1 MNMDSIT
8 LKFQSV
14 VGKMKSDLSD
24 TISKYEKLDNIIS
37 KVSNS
42 MNKIANNTNSVDNSF
57 KKSKQNIEDLERELK
72 SLTEEYD
79 KHATAFSNR
88 PSFASA
94 IQYNPDGNLK
104 NGIIDPDKSIYLT
117 QEKLDEEKARIE
129 ELASTIQSLKDTGSQ
144 KEVEVIEPSRLD
156 NIKDSLEQ
164 IRNRLYETHSSFSDF
179 MQNTN
184 DDVDKLKNNFSR
196 LGDSFKSI
204 GKLFGGF
211 TKNLS
216 KGMDSNLKQ
225 LKKLALGLIGVR
237 TAMSMLTK
245 SVNAYLSFDSE
256 LQDSLTNSWNMLG
269 SLLAPAIEL
278 VVNLFSLATNTIVSF
293 VNALSGIDLV
303 ARANAKALETQA
315 KANQKANNAQRGL
328 LGMDEITNL
337 PTESTPSSAPQIS
350 RDAIKTEGIL
360 NDLLLTLQNKEW
372 HIAGE
377 IIARAIDNS
386 LGKINWSSIQK
397 NFQKLGYNIADFLNG
412 LFELNWTQ
420 LGTTLA
426 NGLNTAINF
435 AYGFVEKFSFIRF
448 GGGLGRA
455 ISNAFT
461 NIDWGML
468 STTISDG
475 IIGIFNGISTF
486 LISVDWDTIGE
497 SIKYFLVNIKWAEIA
512 QAVLTAMTN
521 AFSGID
527 ALLESVFGKNTANI
541 IEGIA
546 IAIGAVATAIA
557 LANAYLA
564 ITNILASPIT
574 LIVLAIGL
582 AIAGIIA
589 LAKNFDE
596 VSNTISTF
604 FDTVVDKV
612 KKIAVAIV
620 NFFISPINGLIDGL
634 NLLLSPLAA
643 IIVLLGQA
651 LGKNLTMDDVRIP
664 RIPLAS
670 LKTGTNDIET
680 EGLYHLHEG
689 EAVVPKQYNPAT
701 GGYDNGAD
709 NRQIID
715 LLVSLN
721 ASMLEYADRPIEINM
736 NGRKVAE
743 ATYDDIREI
752 DKNRNYSS
760 TVVRS

>member
-57 KKSKQNIEDLERELK
+57 KKSKQNIEELEKELK

-79 KHATAFSNR
+79 KHTKAFSNR

-94 IQYNPDGNLK
+94 IQYNPDVNLK
-104 NGIIDPDKSIYLT
+104 NGIIDPNKTIYLT

-129 ELASTIQSLKDTGSQ
+129 ELTSAIQNLKDTDSSQ
-144 KEVEVIEPSRLD
+144 EVEVIEPSRLE
-156 NIKDSLEQ
+156 NIKNSLDE
-164 IRNRLYETHSSFSDF
+164 IKNRLSETHSGFSGF
-179 MQNTN
+179 MQDTN
-184 DDVDKLKNNFSR
+184 DNVDKLKNNFSR
-196 LGDSFKSI
+196 LGNSFKGI
-204 GKLFGGF
+204 GKIFGGF

-216 KGMDSNLKQ
+216 KGMDDNFKQ

-245 SVNAYLSFDSE
+245 SVNAYLSFDSD
-256 LQDSLTNSWNMLG
+256 LQESLTNSWNMLG

-303 ARANAKALETQA
+303 ARANAKALQTQA
-315 KANQKANNAQRGL
+315 KATKGANDAQRGL

-337 PTESTPSSAPQIS
+337 PTEPGGAGSAPQIT
-350 RDAIKTEGIL
+350 RDAIKTEGVL
-360 NDLLLTLQNKEW
+360 NDLLMALKNKEW

-377 IIARAIDNS
+377 TIAKAIDNS
-386 LGKINWSSIQK
+386 LGKINWTLIQD

-412 LFELNWTQ
+412 LFELDWTQ

-435 AYGFVEKFSFIRF
+435 AYGFVEKFSFIQF

-461 NIDWGML
+461 NINWEML

-475 IIGIFNGISTF
+475 IIGIFNSISTF
-486 LISVDWDTIGE
+486 LANVEWDKIGE
-497 SIKYFLVNIKWAEIA
+497 SIKTFLVNIKWREIA
-512 QAVLTAMTN
+512 DAVLKAMAN
-521 AFSGID
+521 AFLGID
-527 ALLESVFGKNTANI
+527 ELLESVFGETTANI

-564 ITNILASPIT
+564 ITEILASPIT
-574 LIVLAIGL
+574 LIVIGIGL

-589 LAKNFDE
+589 LVKNFDK
-596 VSNTISTF
+596 VS
-604 FDTVVDKV
+604 
-612 KKIAVAIV
+612 AVASDVFNKIV
-620 NFFISPINGLIDGL
+620 ESSKKMAKMIINGFIAIINGLIDGL
-634 NLLLSPLAA
+634 NLFL
-643 IIVLLGQA
+643 
-651 LGKNLTMDDVRIP
+651 
-664 RIPLAS
+664 IPLRGTITLIGKAMGKD
-670 LKTGTNDIET
+670 LKMSDVKIPYIPALATGTPNIET

-689 EAVVPKQYNPAT
+689 EMVVPKKYNPNT
-701 GGYDNGAD
+701 DGYNSGMDNK
-709 NRQIID
+709 QIID

-721 ASMLEYADRPIEINM
+721 ASMLEYADRPININM

-760 TVVRS
+760 TVVRG